1 MFRRGWRIALA
12 IALVTVLFVP
22 THHANA
28 TKKNIK
34 SLKLLSRLV
43 VKSETHSNSYNR
55 ELFRHWVDE
64 NGNRCDTRA
73 EVLLRDT
80 QAPVTRS
87 GTCTIRT
94 GKWVSVY
101 DNQVITTAG
110 SLDIDHVVALKEA
123 WESGA
128 SGWTSGER
136 QKFANDL
143 GFNRSLIAVSA
154 STNRSKSDR
163 DPTSWLPPASSYR
176 CDYLIAWIQ
185 VKYRWRLAVDS
196 AEKLTIRKGLT
207 GCGNPRIFIPP
218 RMTVSN
224 NPVVSDPTPTSDGK
238 LDPRFKY
245 CYEAIAAG
253 YGPYY
258 KDVDPEYYWYRD
270 GDKDG
275 VVCEK

>member
-1 MFRRGWRIALA
+1 MFRRGWRIVVA
-12 IALVTVLFVP
+12 IAVVLAVAVP
-22 THHANA
+22 SNQA
-28 TKKNIK
+28 TASKKTLK
-34 SLKLLSRLV
+34 SLKLLARLD
-43 VKSETHSNSYNR
+43 VKSESASNSYNR
-55 ELFRHWVDE
+55 ELFRHWIDE

-73 EVLLRDT
+73 EVLMRDT
-80 QAPVTRS
+80 KSPVTRS
-87 GTCTIRT
+87 GTCTVRT
-94 GKWVSVY
+94 GKWLSVY
-101 DNQVITTAG
+101 DNQVITSAG

-128 SGWTSGER
+128 SGWTSSER

-163 DPTSWLPPASSYR
+163 DPTDWLPPSTTYR
-176 CDYLIAWIQ
+176 CEYLVSWIQ
-185 VKYRWRLAVDS
+185 VKYRWRLAIDS
-196 AEKLTIRKGLT
+196 AEKSIIRKGLS
-207 GCGNPRIFIPP
+207 GCGNPKVLIPP
-218 RMTVSN
+218 RMTVSD
-224 NPVVSDPTPTSDGK
+224 NPVVPDPTPTSDGK

>member
-12 IALVTVLFVP
+12 ISMVIVVSLPFNQAS
-22 THHANA
+22 AA
-28 TKKNIK
+28 KKNIK
-34 SLKLLSRLV
+34 SIKLLSRLV
-43 VKSETHSNSYNR
+43 VKAESASNSYDR
-55 ELFRHWVDE
+55 ALFRHWVDE

-73 EVLLRDT
+73 EVLMRDT

-94 GKWVSVY
+94 GKWKSVY
-101 DNQVITTAG
+101 DNQVITSAS

-128 SGWTSGER
+128 SGWTSSER

-163 DPTSWLPPASSYR
+163 DPTNWLPPATSYR
-176 CDYLIAWIQ
+176 CDYLISWIQ
-185 VKYRWRLAVDS
+185 VKYRWRLSIDS
-196 AEKLTIRKGLT
+196 AEKSVIRTGLMN
-207 GCGNPRIFIPP
+207 CGNPKVLLPP
-218 RMTVSN
+218 RMTVSD
-224 NPVVSDPTPTSDGK
+224 NPLKPDPTPTSDGN
-238 LDPRFKY
+238 LDPRFDY
-245 CYEAIAAG
+245 CYQAIAAG

-258 KDVDPEYYWYRD
+258 KDVDPEYYWYKD

-275 VVCEK
+275 VVCES

>member
-1 MFRRGWRIALA
+1 ML
-12 IALVTVLFVP
+12 P
-22 THHANA
+22 THQA
-28 TKKNIK
+28 TASKQQIR
-34 SLKLLSRLV
+34 SLKLLSQLQV
-43 VKSETHSNSYNR
+43 EAESNSNSYER
-55 ELFRHWVDE
+55 SLFRHWVDE

-80 QAPVTRS
+80 KSPVTRS

-101 DNQVITTAG
+101 DNQVITNAS

-128 SGWTSGER
+128 SGWTSSER
-136 QKFANDL
+136 QQFANDL

-163 DPTSWLPPASSYR
+163 DPTNWLPPSNAYR
-176 CDYLIAWIQ
+176 CEYLVSWIQ
-185 VKYRWRLAVDS
+185 VKYRWRLRVDES
-196 AEKLTIRKGLT
+196 ERNTIRAGLRN
-207 GCGNPRIFIPP
+207 CGNPKVLLPP
-218 RMTVSN
+218 RKTVSD
-224 NPVVSDPTPTSDGK
+224 NPVTPSPTPTSDGT
-238 LDPRFKY
+238 LDPRFTY
-245 CYEAIAAG
+245 CYEVIAAG

-258 KDVDPEYYWYRD
+258 KGVDPEYYWYRD

-275 VVCEK
+275 IACEK

>member
-1 MFRRGWRIALA
+1 MFRRGWRIVVA
-12 IALVTVLFVP
+12 IAVVLAVAVP
-22 THHANA
+22 SNHATA
-28 TKKNIK
+28 SKKTLK
-34 SLKLLSRLV
+34 SLKLLARLDV
-43 VKSETHSNSYNR
+43 ESESASNSYKR

-73 EVLLRDT
+73 EVLMRDT
-80 QAPVTRS
+80 KLPVTRS

-128 SGWTSGER
+128 SGWTSSER

-163 DPTSWLPPASSYR
+163 DPASWLPPSKSYR
-176 CDYLIAWIQ
+176 CEYLISWIQ
-185 VKYRWRLAVDS
+185 VKFRWRLSIDTGERNIIRSGLVD
-196 AEKLTIRKGLT
+196 
-207 GCGNPRIFIPP
+207 CGNPKVLVPD
-218 RMTVSN
+218 RMTVSD
-224 NPVVSDPTPTSDGK
+224 NPVVPDPTPTGDGS
-238 LDPRFKY
+238 LDPRFEY
-245 CYEAIAAG
+245 CYQAIAAG

-258 KDVDPEYYWYRD
+258 KDVDPEYYWYKD

-275 VVCEK
+275 VVCES